1 MFTSAKR
8 APHLFRTFLTAGE
21 VFLFV
26 LALGTA
32 GLSFPSF
39 AQAASCKAVV
49 GTWAWFVGGEVT
61 IKSDGTFAQ
70 QSGNSGTWECMD
82 ASKGAIKL
90 TWKTGGH
97 VNRMALSA
105 DGAKLFST
113 DPSQS
118 FVKATRINP
127 ETALTDLLAPR
138 QDTNRDP
145 SSSRRPTGQPGG
157 TVPIKPSTPLTSSQ
171 KKGPTSI
178 EHPQHFASA
187 DPKVEAR
194 FKQGYDLFTK
204 KNYAAAFPIL
214 METAQAGHPRAQAL
228 LGRTYQEGLGQAKD
242 YKQAA
247 EWYGKAA
254 AQGHRMA
261 LFSLG
266 NLYFEGD
273 GVPKDQ
279 VKAIQLYRES
289 ADKGYD
295 QAEFILG
302 LSYEFGWGGL
312 PRDRRTAIK
321 WLDRAGRHKNG
332 GAGFIATWLE
342 KPDTPHFKD
351 EVQLGKYIGSVID
364 RRAAAAFDA
373 GSGGGGGG
381 NPCSSYSGP
390 VAEACN
396 RGDGGA
402 MDRYQKNQ
410 PTQEDRRQY
419 GAPDKV
425 Y

>member
-1 MFTSAKR
+1 MRASPTIPLISCSRRSA
-8 APHLFRTFLTAGE
+8 A
-21 VFLFV
+21 
-26 LALGTA
+26 LALLLCCPGA
-32 GLSFPSF
+32 ALVLPVE
-39 AQAASCKAVV
+39 AQAAACEAVV
-49 GTWAWFVGGEVT
+49 GAWTWFVGGEVT
-61 IKSDGTFAQ
+61 IKADGTFTQ
-70 QSGNSGTWECMD
+70 KSGNSGTWECLD
-82 ASKGAIKL
+82 AAKSEVALK
-90 TWKTGGH
+90 WKQGGFL
-97 VNRMALSA
+97 NRLALA
-105 DGAKLFST
+105 DGGTKLVST

-127 ETALTDLLAPR
+127 ETPLADLLTPR
-138 QDTNRDP
+138 QDTNSGAS
-145 SSSRRPTGQPGG
+145 SSSRRPSGQPGG
-157 TVPIKPSTPLTSSQ
+157 TVPIKPSTPLASSK
-171 KKGPTSI
+171 KKGPPSY
-178 EHPQHFASA
+178 ESPQGFVSS

-194 FKQGYDLFTK
+194 FKQGYDLFTTK
-204 KNYAAAFPIL
+204 KDYAAAFPIL
-214 METAQAGHPRAQAL
+214 VEVANAGHPRAQAL
-228 LGRTYQEGLGQAKD
+228 LGRIYQEGLGRAKD

-254 AQGHRMA
+254 AQGHRAA

-279 VKAIQLYRES
+279 VKAIHLYQQS

-351 EVQLGKYIGSVID
+351 EVQLGKYIGAQIN
-364 RRAAAAFDA
+364 RRAAAAF
-373 GSGGGGGG
+373 GGGGSSGG
-381 NPCSSYSGP
+381 DNPCSSYSGP
-390 VAEACN
+390 AAAACN
-396 RGDGGA
+396 QGDRGA
-402 MDRYQKNQ
+402 IDRYREH
-410 PTQEDRRQY
+410 QETGEDKRKY
-419 GAPDKV
+419 GV
-425 Y
+425 Q

>member
-1 MFTSAKR
+1 MRDRRRIVRRFSGFQWQPYKFFT
-8 APHLFRTFLTAGE
+8 LLT
-21 VFLFV
+21 
-26 LALGTA
+26 LGSIVP
-32 GLSFPSF
+32 LLLPS
-39 AQAASCKAVV
+39 AASAVSCDAVV
-49 GTWAWFVGGEVT
+49 GKWAWFTGGDVT
-61 IKSDGTFAQ
+61 INADGTFTQ
-70 QSGNSGTWECMD
+70 KSGNSGTWKCTD
-82 ASKGAIKL
+82 ASKGAVALK
-90 TWKTGGH
+90 WKQGGYL
-97 VNRMALSA
+97 NRLALA
-105 DGAKLFST
+105 DGGTRLVST

-118 FVKATRINP
+118 FVKATRINQ
-127 ETALTDLLAPR
+127 EQALADVLTR
-138 QDTNRDP
+138 QDRVSSP
-145 SSSRRPTGQPGG
+145 SSSRRPSGQPGG
-157 TVPIKPSTPLTSSQ
+157 TVPIKPSTPLASTQ
-171 KKGPTSI
+171 KMGPA
-178 EHPQHFASA
+178 PFASPQGFVNS

-194 FKQGYDLFTK
+194 FKQGYDLFTM

-214 METAQAGHPRAQAL
+214 VEVAQAGHPRAQAL

-254 AQGHRMA
+254 AQGHRAA

-273 GVPKDQ
+273 GVAKDQ
-279 VKAIQLYRES
+279 VKAIQLYRQS

-351 EVQLGKYIGSVID
+351 EVQLGKYIGANIE
-364 RRAAAAFDA
+364 RRAAAAFGGG
-373 GSGGGGGG
+373 GSDGGGG

-390 VAEACN
+390 AAAACN
-396 RGDGGA
+396 QGDKGA
-402 MDRYQKNQ
+402 IDRYREHQE
-410 PTQEDRRQY
+410 TQEDKRKY
-419 GAPDKV
+419 GV
-425 Y
+425 Q

>member
-1 MFTSAKR
+1 MATPIVFTLNLGRKIVTPA
-8 APHLFRTFLTAGE
+8 TMI
-21 VFLFV
+21 VFLFTLGV
-26 LALGTA
+26 AALAPPL
-32 GLSFPSF
+32 F
-39 AQAASCKAVV
+39 APAASCDAVV

-61 IKSDGTFAQ
+61 IKSDGTFTQ
-70 QSGNSGTWECMD
+70 QSGNSGTWECTD
-82 ASKGAIKL
+82 ASKRAVTLKW
-90 TWKTGGH
+90 TKGGF
-97 VNRMALSA
+97 VNKMALSS
-105 DGAKLFST
+105 DGANLSST
-113 DPSQS
+113 DPSQA

-138 QDTNRDP
+138 QDRNSGS

-157 TVPIKPSTPLTSSQ
+157 TVPIKPSTPLTPPKS
-171 KKGPTSI
+171 PTSI

-187 DPKVEAR
+187 DSKVEAR
-194 FKQGYDLFTK
+194 FKQGYDLFMK
-204 KNYAAAFPIL
+204 KNYAAAFPVL

-247 EWYGKAA
+247 EWYSKAA

-273 GVPKDQ
+273 GVAKDQ

-302 LSYEFGWGGL
+302 LAYEFGWGGL
-312 PRDRRTAIK
+312 PRDRKTAIK

-351 EVQLGKYIGSVID
+351 EVQLGKYIGANIE

-373 GSGGGGGG
+373 GSGGDSGG
-381 NPCSSYSGP
+381 NPCSIYSGP
-390 VAEACN
+390 VAGACN
-396 RGDGGA
+396 QGDKGA
-402 MDRYQKNQ
+402 MDRYQNH
-410 PTQEDRRQY
+410 QETHEDKRKY
-419 GAPDKV
+419 GV
-425 Y
+425 Q

>member
-1 MFTSAKR
+1 MRNLWMMSLSLISLIAFDILSAASATSA
-8 APHLFRTFLTAGE
+8 A
-21 VFLFV
+21 
-26 LALGTA
+26 
-32 GLSFPSF
+32 
-39 AQAASCKAVV
+39 CDAVV
-49 GTWAWFVGGEVT
+49 GKWTWFAGGEVT
-61 IKSDGTFAQ
+61 IKGDGTFTQ
-70 QSGNSGTWECMD
+70 KSGNSGTWECLD
-82 ASKGAIKL
+82 SAKGVVALK
-90 TWKTGGH
+90 WKQGGYL
-97 VNRMALSA
+97 NRLALA
-105 DGAKLFST
+105 DGGTKLVST

-138 QDTNRDP
+138 QDVTTDP
-145 SSSRRPTGQPGG
+145 SSSRRPSGQPGG
-157 TVPIKPSTPLTSSQ
+157 TVPIKPSTPLTGSQ
-171 KKGPTSI
+171 KKGPTPFES
-178 EHPQHFASA
+178 PQGFVSS

-194 FKQGYDLFTK
+194 FKQGYELFMK

-254 AQGHRMA
+254 AQGHRAA

-273 GVPKDQ
+273 GVAKDQ
-279 VKAIQLYRES
+279 VKAIQLYRQS
-289 ADKGYD
+289 ADQGYD

-342 KPDTPHFKD
+342 KPDTPHFKN
-351 EVQLGKYIGSVID
+351 EVQLGKYIGATID
-364 RRAAAAFDA
+364 RRAAAAFGS
-373 GSGGGGGG
+373 GSGGGGGE
-381 NPCSSYSGP
+381 NPCSIYAGP
-390 VAEACN
+390 VAAACN
-396 RGDGGA
+396 QGDKGA
-402 MDRYQKNQ
+402 MDRYQNHQ
-410 PTQEDRRQY
+410 ETQEDKRKY
-419 GAPDKV
+419 GV
-425 Y
+425 Q

>member
-1 MFTSAKR
+1 MALIIVILLVMSCMVLGQRSVHA
-8 APHLFRTFLTAGE
+8 AGCD
-21 VFLFV
+21 
-26 LALGTA
+26 T
-32 GLSFPSF
+32 
-39 AQAASCKAVV
+39 VV
-49 GTWAWFVGGEVT
+49 GKWAWFVGGEVT
-61 IKSDGTFAQ
+61 INADGTFTQ
-70 QSGNSGTWECMD
+70 KSGNSGTWECLD
-82 ASKGAIKL
+82 SAKGAVALK
-90 TWKTGGH
+90 WKQGGYL
-97 VNRMALSA
+97 NRLALA
-105 DGAKLFST
+105 DGGTKLVST

-138 QDTNRDP
+138 QGTNGD
-145 SSSRRPTGQPGG
+145 SLSSRRPSGQPGG
-157 TVPIKPSTPLTSSQ
+157 TVPIKPSTPLTPP
-171 KKGPTSI
+171 KGPAPFES
-178 EHPQHFASA
+178 PQNFVSA

-214 METAQAGHPRAQAL
+214 MEVGQGGHPRAQAL
-228 LGRTYQEGLGQAKD
+228 LGRTYQEGLGQAVD

-254 AQGHRMA
+254 AQGHRAA

-273 GVPKDQ
+273 GVAKDQ
-279 VKAIQLYRES
+279 VKAIQLYRQS

-312 PRDRRTAIK
+312 PRDRRTAIM

-342 KPDTPHFKD
+342 KPDTPHFKN
-351 EVQLGKYIGSVID
+351 EVQLGKYIGAIID
-364 RRAAAAFDA
+364 RRAAAAFGGG
-373 GSGGGGGG
+373 GSGGGE
-381 NPCSSYSGP
+381 NRCSSYSGP
-390 VAEACN
+390 SAAACN
-396 RGDGGA
+396 QGDQGA
-402 MDRYQKNQ
+402 IDRYREHQEN
-410 PTQEDRRQY
+410 QEDKRKY
-419 GAPDKV
+419 GV
-425 Y
+425 Q

>member
-1 MFTSAKR
+1 MPA
-8 APHLFRTFLTAGE
+8 LLTILNQKFKPAMI
-21 VFLFV
+21 
-26 LALGTA
+26 LALCFAGAALVMPHSATA
-32 GLSFPSF
+32 AG
-39 AQAASCKAVV
+39 CDAVV
-49 GTWAWFVGGEVT
+49 GKWAWFVGGEVT
-61 IKSDGTFAQ
+61 VNADGTFMQ
-70 QSGNSGTWECMD
+70 KSGNSGTWECLD
-82 ASKGAIKL
+82 SAEGAVALK
-90 TWKTGGH
+90 WKQGGYL
-97 VNRMALSA
+97 NRLALA
-105 DGAKLFST
+105 DGGTKLVST

-138 QDTNRDP
+138 QDTNSDS
-145 SSSRRPTGQPGG
+145 SSSRRPSGQPGG
-157 TVPIKPSTPLTSSQ
+157 TVPIKPSTPLTGSQ
-171 KKGPTSI
+171 KKGPAPFES
-178 EHPQHFASA
+178 PQHFASA
-187 DPKVEAR
+187 DPQVEAR

-214 METAQAGHPRAQAL
+214 MEVGQAGHPRAQAL

-247 EWYGKAA
+247 EWYEKAA
-254 AQGHRMA
+254 GQGHRMA

-273 GVPKDQ
+273 GVAKDQ
-279 VKAIQLYRES
+279 VKAIQLYRQS

-342 KPDTPHFKD
+342 KPDTPHFKN
-351 EVQLGKYIGSVID
+351 EVQLGKYIGAIID
-364 RRAAAAFDA
+364 RRAAAAFGA
-373 GSGGGGGG
+373 SSGGGDR
-381 NPCSSYSGP
+381 NPCSSIHSGP
-390 VAEACN
+390 MAAACN
-396 RGDGGA
+396 QGDKGA
-402 MDRYQKNQ
+402 MDRYSEHQE
-410 PTQEDRRQY
+410 TQEDQRKY
-419 GAPDKV
+419 GV
-425 Y
+425 R

>member
-1 MFTSAKR
+1 MVFCLIATFNVLSL
-8 APHLFRTFLTAGE
+8 PTFLY
-21 VFLFV
+21 
-26 LALGTA
+26 
-32 GLSFPSF
+32 
-39 AQAASCKAVV
+39 ASSCDAVV

-61 IKSDGTFAQ
+61 IKANGTFTQ
-70 QSGNSGTWECMD
+70 QSGNAGTWECVD
-82 ASKGAIKL
+82 SSKGAVKL
-90 TWKTGGH
+90 RWKNGGY
-97 VNRMALSA
+97 VNSMALSG
-105 DGAKLFST
+105 DGAKLSST

-118 FVKATRINP
+118 FVKAIRINP

-138 QDTNRDP
+138 QTTNVDSP

-157 TVPIKPSTPLTSSQ
+157 TVPIKPSAPLTGSQ
-171 KKGPTSI
+171 KKGPASYDS
-178 EHPQHFASA
+178 PQGFVSS

-214 METAQAGHPRAQAL
+214 METAQTGHPRAQAM
-228 LGRTYQEGLGQAKD
+228 LGRTYQEGLGQAVD
-242 YKQAA
+242 YKRAA

-254 AQGHRMA
+254 AQGHRAA
-261 LFSLG
+261 LYSLG

-273 GVPKDQ
+273 GVPNDQ
-279 VKAIQLYRES
+279 VKAIQLYRQS

-351 EVQLGKYIGSVID
+351 EVQLGKYIGSIID
-364 RRAAAAFDA
+364 RRAAAAFGGG
-373 GSGGGGGG
+373 GSGGGGD
-381 NPCSSYSGP
+381 PCSSYSGP
-390 VAEACN
+390 VASACT

-419 GAPDKV
+419 GAPDRV

>member
-1 MFTSAKR
+1 M
-8 APHLFRTFLTAGE
+8 PTFLTILNQKLIL
-21 VFLFV
+21 VV
-26 LALGTA
+26 MLALCCAGAALVIPHSATA
-32 GLSFPSF
+32 AG
-39 AQAASCKAVV
+39 CDAVV
-49 GTWAWFVGGEVT
+49 GKWNWFVGGEVT
-61 IKSDGTFAQ
+61 IDADGTFMQ
-70 QSGNSGTWECMD
+70 KSGNSGTWECLD
-82 ASKGAIKL
+82 SAKGAVALK
-90 TWKTGGH
+90 WKQGGYL
-97 VNRMALSA
+97 NRLALA
-105 DGAKLFST
+105 DGGTNLVST

-127 ETALTDLLAPR
+127 ETVLTDLLAPL
-138 QDTNRDP
+138 QATNSDSP

-157 TVPIKPSTPLTSSQ
+157 TVPIKPSTPFTKPKATAPFES
-171 KKGPTSI
+171 
-178 EHPQHFASA
+178 PQHFASA

-214 METAQAGHPRAQAL
+214 MEVGQAGHPRAQAM

-247 EWYGKAA
+247 EWYEKAA

-273 GVPKDQ
+273 GVAKDQ
-279 VKAIQLYRES
+279 VKAIQLYRQS

-342 KPDTPHFKD
+342 KPDTPHFKN
-351 EVQLGKYIGSVID
+351 EVQLGKYIGSIID
-364 RRAAAAFDA
+364 RRAAAAF
-373 GSGGGGGG
+373 GGGGSDGG
-381 NPCSSYSGP
+381 RENPCSIYSGP
-390 VAEACN
+390 VAGACN
-396 RGDGGA
+396 QGDKGA
-402 MDRYQKNQ
+402 MDRYMEHQEN
-410 PTQEDRRQY
+410 QEDKRKY
-419 GAPDKV
+419 GV
-425 Y
+425 Q

>member
-1 MFTSAKR
+1 M
-8 APHLFRTFLTAGE
+8 LFLIVSSSVMLRLAVVHAAG
-21 VFLFV
+21 
-26 LALGTA
+26 
-32 GLSFPSF
+32 
-39 AQAASCKAVV
+39 CDAVV
-49 GTWAWFVGGEVT
+49 GKWAWFAGGEVT
-61 IKSDGTFAQ
+61 INADGTFTQ
-70 QSGNSGTWECMD
+70 KSGNSGTWECLD
-82 ASKGAIKL
+82 SSRGAVALK
-90 TWKTGGH
+90 WKHGGYL
-97 VNRMALSA
+97 NRLALA
-105 DGAKLFST
+105 DGGTKLAST

-127 ETALTDLLAPR
+127 ETALTDLLTSR
-138 QDTNRDP
+138 QDTNGGS

-157 TVPIKPSTPLTSSQ
+157 TVPIKPSAPVTP
-171 KKGPTSI
+171 KKAPPSYDS
-178 EHPQHFASA
+178 PQGFVHS

-194 FKQGYDLFTK
+194 FKQGYDLFTTK
-204 KNYAAAFPIL
+204 KDYAAAFPIL
-214 METAQAGHPRAQAL
+214 VEVANAGHPRAQAL
-228 LGRTYQEGLGQAKD
+228 LGRTYQEGLGRAKD

-254 AQGHRMA
+254 AQGHRA
-261 LFSLG
+261 AQYSLG

-279 VKAIQLYRES
+279 VKAIKLYQQS

-312 PRDRRTAIK
+312 KRDRRTAIY

-351 EVQLGKYIGSVID
+351 EVQLGKYIGANIE
-364 RRAAAAFDA
+364 RRAAAAFDS

-390 VAEACN
+390 AAAACN
-396 RGDGGA
+396 QGDQVA
-402 MDRYQKNQ
+402 KDRYLQHQ
-410 PTQEDRRQY
+410 ETQEDKRKY
-419 GAPDKV
+419 GV
-425 Y
+425 Q

>member
-1 MFTSAKR
+1 MALIIVILLVMSCMVLGQRSVHA
-8 APHLFRTFLTAGE
+8 AGCD
-21 VFLFV
+21 
-26 LALGTA
+26 T
-32 GLSFPSF
+32 
-39 AQAASCKAVV
+39 VV
-49 GTWAWFVGGEVT
+49 GKWAWFLGGEVT
-61 IKSDGTFAQ
+61 INADGTFTQ
-70 QSGNSGTWECMD
+70 KSGNSGTWECLD
-82 ASKGAIKL
+82 SSKGAVALK
-90 TWKTGGH
+90 WKQGGYL
-97 VNRMALSA
+97 NRLALA
-105 DGAKLFST
+105 DGGTKLVST

-138 QDTNRDP
+138 QDTNGGS
-145 SSSRRPTGQPGG
+145 SSSRRPSGQPGG
-157 TVPIKPSTPLTSSQ
+157 TVPIKPSTPLTQ
-171 KKGPTSI
+171 PKGPAPFES
-178 EHPQHFASA
+178 PQNFVSA

-194 FKQGYDLFTK
+194 FKQGYDLFMK

-214 METAQAGHPRAQAL
+214 IEVGQAGHPRAQAL
-228 LGRTYQEGLGQAKD
+228 LGRTYQEGLGQAVD

-254 AQGHRMA
+254 AQGHRAA

-273 GVPKDQ
+273 GVAKDQ
-279 VKAIQLYRES
+279 VKAIQLYRQS

-321 WLDRAGRHKNG
+321 WLDRAARHKNG

-342 KPDTPHFKD
+342 KPDTPHFQN
-351 EVQLGKYIGSVID
+351 EVQLGKYIGAIID
-364 RRAAAAFDA
+364 RRAAAAF
-373 GSGGGGGG
+373 GGGGSGGG

-390 VAEACN
+390 TAAACN
-396 RGDGGA
+396 QGDKGA
-402 MDRYQKNQ
+402 MDRYQEHQEN
-410 PTQEDRRQY
+410 QEDKRKY
-419 GAPDKV
+419 GV
-425 Y
+425 Q

>member
-1 MFTSAKR
+1 MITSSKMLPNLSPWISITR
-8 APHLFRTFLTAGE
+8 NIFVFFLA
-21 VFLFV
+21 VIIV
-26 LALGTA
+26 
-32 GLSFPSF
+32 GLSVPSIVH
-39 AQAASCKAVV
+39 AAACDAIV
-49 GTWAWFVGGEVT
+49 GKWNWFVGGEVT
-61 IKSDGTFAQ
+61 INADGTFTQ
-70 QSGNSGTWECMD
+70 TSDNSGTWECLD
-82 ASKGAIKL
+82 SAKGAVALK
-90 TWKTGGH
+90 WKQGGYL
-97 VNRMALSA
+97 NRLALA
-105 DGAKLFST
+105 DGGTNLVST
-113 DPSQS
+113 DSSQS

-127 ETALTDLLAPR
+127 ETALTDLLASR
-138 QDTNRDP
+138 QGTSGDSP

-157 TVPIKPSTPLTSSQ
+157 TVPIKPSTPFTKPKAPAPFES
-171 KKGPTSI
+171 
-178 EHPQHFASA
+178 PQHFASA

-214 METAQAGHPRAQAL
+214 MEVGQAGHPRAQAM

-247 EWYGKAA
+247 EWYEKAA

-273 GVPKDQ
+273 GVAKDQ
-279 VKAIQLYRES
+279 VKAIQLYRQS

-351 EVQLGKYIGSVID
+351 EVQLGKYIGSIID
-364 RRAAAAFDA
+364 RRAAAAF
-373 GSGGGGGG
+373 GGGGSDGG
-381 NPCSSYSGP
+381 RENPCSIYSGP
-390 VAEACN
+390 VAGACN
-396 RGDGGA
+396 QGDKGA
-402 MDRYQKNQ
+402 MDRYMEHQEN
-410 PTQEDRRQY
+410 QEDKRKY
-419 GAPDKV
+419 GV
-425 Y
+425 Q

>member
-1 MFTSAKR
+1 MMTKIISIM
-8 APHLFRTFLTAGE
+8 LGLLVLTGLLLAQRSVHAAGCD
-21 VFLFV
+21 
-26 LALGTA
+26 G
-32 GLSFPSF
+32 
-39 AQAASCKAVV
+39 VV
-49 GTWAWFVGGEVT
+49 GKWAWFVGGEVT
-61 IKSDGTFAQ
+61 INPDGTFTQ
-70 QSGNSGTWECMD
+70 KSGNSGTWECLD
-82 ASKGAIKL
+82 AAKGWVSLK
-90 TWKTGGH
+90 WKHGGYL
-97 VNRMALSA
+97 NRLALA
-105 DGAKLFST
+105 DGGTKLVST

-127 ETALTDLLAPR
+127 ETALTDLVAPLR
-138 QDTNRDP
+138 ATTGDSS

-157 TVPIKPSTPLTSSQ
+157 TVPIKPSTPLTQ
-171 KKGPTSI
+171 PKGPTPFES
-178 EHPQHFASA
+178 PQHFVSA

-194 FKQGYDLFTK
+194 FKLGYDLFTK
-204 KNYAAAFPIL
+204 KNYAAAYPIL
-214 METAQAGHPRAQAL
+214 IEVGQAGHPRAQAL

-254 AQGHRMA
+254 AQGHRAA

-273 GVPKDQ
+273 GVAKDQ
-279 VKAIQLYRES
+279 VKAIQLYRQS
-289 ADKGYD
+289 ADKDYD

-312 PRDRRTAIK
+312 KRDRRTAIY

-342 KPDTPHFKD
+342 KPDTPHFQN
-351 EVQLGKYIGSVID
+351 EVQLGKYIGAIID
-364 RRAAAAFDA
+364 RRAAAAFGGG
-373 GSGGGGGG
+373 GSGGGG

-390 VAEACN
+390 VAAACN
-396 RGDGGA
+396 QGDGGA

-410 PTQEDRRQY
+410 PTQEDQRKY
-419 GAPDKV
+419 GAPDRV
-425 Y
+425 H